1 MLTKHRNLNFKSIWE
16 LVMQFNSNN
25 HKLLVTAAVLIL
37 AVVSTSAVAV
47 DLIGVHDLAVQNDPQ
62 LQAAAYRKEAT
73 GENKRQAW
81 SNLLPSLS
89 GSAGL
94 SRGDSTTDINGTE
107 VSSSD
112 IDNESYGL
120 DLRQSLYAQSNYE
133 NLDIARGQVSQAEAI
148 YNLAYQDFLVRVAGG
163 YFAVLTA
170 QDGVIFAEAEEKAL
184 QRQFEQA
191 EQRFEVGLTAVT
203 DVHEARA
210 SYDNARARAIVSR
223 NNLADAK
230 EGLYELTRQYFDEI
244 DPLQEVLPLVK
255 PLPESPT
262 EWVDIAMQYNP
273 AVVSAQMGVEIADST
288 MRLQRSGHFPTLD
301 LVGRYNNFTNN
312 EFLFTDNEE
321 NPLGGTAELVNES
334 LTIGLQLSVPIYQGG
349 VVSSR
354 TRQARYLLNAVGED
368 LDRQQRFTVRQT
380 NNAYRAVI
388 AGIEQVG
395 AFGQAMISAES
406 ALAATQAGFEVGT
419 RTIVDVL
426 IAQQRYFQAQRDN
439 SLARHTYVVDH
450 LRLKAAAGVLE
461 EDDLHKINAIL
472 E

>member
-1 MLTKHRNLNFKSIWE
+1 MLFKTK
-16 LVMQFNSNN
+16 N
-25 HKLLVTAAVLIL
+25 HKLMMATAFFVATP
-37 AVVSTSAVAV
+37 AFAV
-47 DLIGVHDLAVQNDPQ
+47 DLVGVHDLAVKNDPQ
-62 LQAAAYRKEAT
+62 LQAAAYRKDAT
-73 GENKRQAW
+73 GENERQAW
-81 SNLLPSLS
+81 SNLLPTLS
-89 GSAGL
+89 GSASL
-94 SRGDSTTDINGTE
+94 NRGDTE
-107 VSSSD
+107 VSVSGTVVSDND

-120 DLRQSLYAQSNYE
+120 SLRQSLYAQSNYE

-148 YNLAYQDFLVRVAGG
+148 YNIAYQNFLVRVAGG
-163 YFAVLTA
+163 YFGVLTA
-170 QDGVIFAEAEEKAL
+170 QDGVIFAEAEERAL

-223 NNLADAK
+223 NNLEDAK
-230 EGLYELTRQYFDEI
+230 EGLYELTGQYFDAI
-244 DPLQEVLPLVK
+244 DPLQEELPLVK
-255 PLPESPT
+255 PLPENPQ

-273 AVVSAQMGVEIADST
+273 AVVSARAGVDIADST
-288 MRLQRSGHFPTLD
+288 VKLQRSGHYPSLD
-301 LVGRYNNFTNN
+301 LVGSYRNFTNN
-312 EFLFTDNEE
+312 NYTLTDDFQ
-321 NPLGGTAELVNES
+321 NPIATTDITSEDMQ
-334 LTIGLQLSVPIYQGG
+334 IGLQLSVPIYQGG

-354 TRQARYLLNAVGED
+354 TRQSRHLLNAVSED
-368 LDRQQRFTVRQT
+368 LDQQQKAVVRAT

-406 ALAATQAGFEVGT
+406 ALEATQAGFEVGT

-439 SLARHTYVVDH
+439 SLARHTYIVDH

-461 EDDLHKINAIL
+461 EADLQKVNTIL
-472 E
+472 K

>member
-1 MLTKHRNLNFKSIWE
+1 MTRGNTTTSI
-16 LVMQFNSNN
+16 
-25 HKLLVTAAVLIL
+25 
-37 AVVSTSAVAV
+37 
-47 DLIGVHDLAVQNDPQ
+47 G
-62 LQAAAYRKEAT
+62 
-73 GENKRQAW
+73 
-81 SNLLPSLS
+81 
-89 GSAGL
+89 
-94 SRGDSTTDINGTE
+94 GTE
-107 VSSSD
+107 VDDSD
-112 IDNESYGL
+112 TDTQRYGF

-133 NLDIARGQVSQAEAI
+133 NLDIARGQVSQADAI
-148 YNLAYQDFLVRVAGG
+148 YNIAYQDFLVRVAGG

-210 SYDNARARAIVSR
+210 GYDNARARAIVSR
-223 NNLADAK
+223 NNLADTK
-230 EGLYELTRQYFDEI
+230 EALYELTGQYFDDI

-255 PLPESPT
+255 PLPENPN
-262 EWVDIAMQYNP
+262 EWLDIAMQYNP
-273 AVVSAQMGVEIADST
+273 AIVAAHQGVEIADAT
-288 MRLQRSGHFPTLD
+288 VRLQRSGHFPTLD
-301 LVGRYNNFTNN
+301 LVASYSSFTNN
-312 EFLFTDNEE
+312 EFILRDDLQ
-321 NPLGGTAELVNES
+321 NPIANVDLVNDDARIS
-334 LTIGLQLSVPIYQGG
+334 LQLNVPIYQGG

-354 TRQARYLLNAVGED
+354 TRQARYLLNAVNED
-368 LDRQQRFTVRQT
+368 LDQQQKAVVRAT

-395 AFGQAMISAES
+395 AFNQAMISAES
-406 ALAATQAGFEVGT
+406 ALEATQAGFEVGT

-461 EDDLHKINAIL
+461 EADLQKINQIL